1 MVFSLILALAFAVV
15 AVIFALANPGF
26 VTMNFFGLQMEGS
39 LAMFILI
46 AIGVG
51 ILIGVLLMAPGA
63 IKRNLALTGQKKKL
77 KTAEK
82 ELDQHKSKVTEL
94 EDKVK
99 KDEDEKAQAVADVQ
113 KRLDETLK

>member
-1 MVFSLILALAFAVV
+1 MIFTLILALAFAVV
-15 AVIFALANPGF
+15 AVIFALANPGI
-26 VTMNFFGLQMEGS
+26 VAINFFGLQTEGS

-51 ILIGVLLMAPGA
+51 IVIGVLLMTPGA
-63 IKRNLALTGQKKKL
+63 IKRNLALAGQKKKL
-77 KTAEK
+77 KGTEK
-82 ELDQHKSKVTEL
+82 ELDQHKTKMTEL
-94 EDKVK
+94 EQKVK

>member
-1 MVFSLILALAFAVV
+1 MIFTLILALAFAVV
-15 AVIFALANPGF
+15 AVIFALANPMI
-26 VTMNFFGLQMEGS
+26 VPINFFGLQTEGS

-51 ILIGVLLMAPGA
+51 IVIGVLLMTPGA
-63 IKRNLALTGQKKKL
+63 VKRNLVLAGQKKKL
-77 KTAEK
+77 KGTEK
-82 ELDQHKSKVTEL
+82 ELDQHKTKMTEL
-94 EDKVK
+94 EQKVK